1 MAYLLP
7 RRAAASNLPAFRA
20 LQCAA
25 MRGLAARHYTTAQV
39 EAFLA
44 HATPTEEL
52 VRHGEVWIIASGIE
66 VVASAAWHP
75 LGAMDTLGRA
85 AAADRSCAVIRAVY
99 IHPHWARRGLAARLM
114 AHVEVRAQAS
124 GATVASLHAMRG
136 AEGFYRA
143 LGYADGEETAFDLD
157 GVAFPGRAMS
167 KRLAR
172 VIQAGAA
179 W

>member
-7 RRAAASNLPAFRA
+7 RRAAAWDVPAFKA

-25 MRGLAARHYTTAQV
+25 MRGLAARHYAASQV

-44 HATPTEEL
+44 HATPPEDL
-52 VRHGEVWIIASGIE
+52 IRHGEVWVIVSGIE

-75 LGAMDTLGRA
+75 MGAMDTLGRA
-85 AAADRSCAVIRAVY
+85 SVADRSCAVIRAVY
-99 IHPHWARRGLAARLM
+99 VHPHWARRGLAARLM
-114 AHVEVRAQAS
+114 DQVEGRAQAS
-124 GATVASLHAMRG
+124 GAGLASLHAMRG

-143 LGYADGEETAFDLD
+143 LGYAYGEETVFDLG

-167 KRLAR
+167 KPLAHA
-172 VIQAGAA
+172 IEAGAA